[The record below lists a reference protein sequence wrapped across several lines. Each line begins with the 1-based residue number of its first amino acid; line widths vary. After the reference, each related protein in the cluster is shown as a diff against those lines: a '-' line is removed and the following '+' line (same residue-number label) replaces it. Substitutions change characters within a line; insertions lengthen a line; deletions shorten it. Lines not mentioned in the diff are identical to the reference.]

1 MQGVKLFEEFEFN
14 APLEA
19 GSELEAFLDYN
30 GVSFQRT
37 AGRFRFQF
45 ARQGC
50 RWQTVCDCVGSRV
63 LIYGVHPTP
72 VQDRA
77 SALECCSELNRKVV
91 QGGCFLTEERL
102 VFRTEADFFEPCAA
116 RESLNRAL
124 EYNAAVMTAFW
135 ADLAAGARGSQ
146 P

>member
-1 MQGVKLFEEFEFN
+1 MEEFEFN

-19 GSELEAFLDYN
+19 GSELEAFLNDN
-30 GVSFQRT
+30 GVSFQRA

-45 ARQGC
+45 TSQGC

-63 LIYGVHPTP
+63 LIYGIHPTP
-72 VQDRA
+72 VQQRA

-91 QGGCFLTEERL
+91 QGGCFLTEDRL
-102 VFRTEADFFEPCAA
+102 VFRTQADLFEPCAA

-146 P
+146 FSP